1 MYYMSVTIC
10 FESRKEN
17 MMKIKNFVV
26 KNIVTCMN
34 ALALLLVV
42 QNANSACVWLM
53 HQPEF
58 PQEAEKFKK
67 D

>member
-1 MYYMSVTIC
+1 
-10 FESRKEN
+10 